1 MQALHI
7 NGNDLTLE
15 AVREVAQPDVRRPV
29 LLDPDAREAVN
40 RARAV
45 VDTLVANNR
54 ISYAITTG
62 VGKLSDVHIVGDQ
75 VRELQINLVR
85 SHAVGVGEPLSI
97 PDTRAMML
105 LRANSLAKG
114 NSGIRGISIDTI
126 CEMLNRGVTPM
137 VPSQGSVGA
146 SGDLAP
152 LAHLALAL
160 IGEGECLDEKG
171 GRIPSAEALKRAQI
185 KPLVL
190 EAKEAVSLINGTQA
204 MLAIGILM
212 VLAAETLV
220 DTADVIGAMA
230 CDALKGT
237 NVAFDERIQKA
248 RPHAGQ
254 IRTAANLRRLLEQ
267 SQIRDSHR
275 DCGRVQDAYSLRCIP
290 QVHGAV
296 RDTLA
301 HCRSVFETETNS
313 AVDNPLVFVKNPKAM
328 DGEGDVLSGGNFH
341 GEPLAFALDF
351 LAIAL
356 SALAGISERRLERM
370 VNPALSEGLPP
381 FLAPGA
387 GMNSGFMMP
396 QVTAA
401 ALVSENKV
409 LSHPASVDSITT
421 SGNKEDFVSMGMTA
435 ASKLKRVVENTRNTL
450 AIEAMAAAQA
460 IDFLAPLKTSKPLQ
474 QAHAAIRAVCATM
487 EKDRVMYRG
496 FRTHCEFDCERQAG
510 RRSALNILTKICP
523 LEICHHDHELA
534 EGKGPATRFSPTPR
548 CLMRSRRERI
558 AVYSHP
564 LSALDSPRFNASP
577 PRGAPELS
585 AFSP

>member
-1 MQALHI
+1 VNALHI
-7 NGNDLTLE
+7 TGNDLTLE
-15 AVREVAQPDVRRPV
+15 AVREVALEKRPV
-29 LLDPDAREAVN
+29 LLAPDAREAVN

-45 VDTLVANNR
+45 VDALVAGNK

-75 VRELQINLVR
+75 VRELQVNLVR
-85 SHAVGVGEPLSI
+85 SHAVGVGEPLAI
-97 PDTRAMML
+97 ADTRAMML

-114 NSGIRGISIDTI
+114 NSGVRGIVIDTI
-126 CEMLNRGVTPM
+126 CEMLNRGVTPF

-160 IGEGECLDEKG
+160 IGEGECFNEAEKG
-171 GRIPSAEALKRAQI
+171 ARIASADALKRAQI

-204 MLAIGILM
+204 MLAVGALM
-212 VLAAETLV
+212 LLAAETLV

-237 NVAFDERIQKA
+237 NVAFDERIHQA

-254 IRTAANLRRLLEQ
+254 IKTAANLRRLLDQ
-267 SQIRDSHR
+267 SEIRDSHR

-301 HCRSVFETETNS
+301 HCRRVFETETNS
-313 AVDNPLVFVKNPKAM
+313 AVDNPLVFVKNPKAI
-328 DGEGDVLSGGNFH
+328 DGEGHVLSGGNFH

-409 LSHPASVDSITT
+409 LAHPASVDSITT

-435 ASKLKRVVENTRNTL
+435 ANKLKKVVENTRNTL

-474 QAHAAIRAVCATM
+474 QAHAAIRSVCRTM
-487 EKDRVMYRG
+487 EKDRVMYQD
-496 FRTHCEFDCERQAG
+496 FA
-510 RRSALNILTKICP
+510 
-523 LEICHHDHELA
+523 
-534 EGKGPATRFSPTPR
+534 
-548 CLMRSRRERI
+548 RI
-558 AVYSHP
+558 AE
-564 LSALDSPRFNASP
+564 LIASG
-577 PRGAPELS
+577 RVAAVLR
-585 AFSP
+585 

>member
-1 MQALHI
+1 LHI

-15 AVREVAQPDVRRPV
+15 AVREVADLSARRPV
-29 LLDPDAREAVN
+29 LLDPDAREAVD

-45 VDTLVANNR
+45 VDTLVVNNKV
-54 ISYAITTG
+54 SYAITTG
-62 VGKLSDVHIVGDQ
+62 VGKLSDVRIAGEQ
-75 VRELQINLVR
+75 IRELQVNLVR
-85 SHAVGVGEPLSI
+85 SHAVGVGEPLAISE
-97 PDTRAMML
+97 TRAMML
-105 LRANSLAKG
+105 LRANSLSKG
-114 NSGIRGISIDTI
+114 HSGVRAVTVDTI
-126 CEMLNRGVTPM
+126 CEMLNRGVTPF

-160 IGEGECLDEKG
+160 IGEGECFDDKG
-171 GRIPSAEALKRAQI
+171 ARISSAEALKRAQI

-204 MLAIGILM
+204 MLAVGTLSL
-212 VLAAETLV
+212 LAAETLV

-237 NVAFDERIQKA
+237 DVAYDERIHKA

-254 IRTAANLRRLLEQ
+254 TRTAANLRRLLEG

-290 QVHGAV
+290 QVHGAI

-301 HCRSVFETETNS
+301 HCREVFETEMNS
-313 AVDNPLVFVKNPKAM
+313 AVDNPLVFVKNPKLA

-356 SALAGISERRLERM
+356 SALAGISERRLERL

-387 GMNSGFMMP
+387 GLNSGFMMP

-409 LSHPASVDSITT
+409 LAHPASVDSITT
-421 SGNKEDFVSMGMTA
+421 SGNKEDYVSMGMTA
-435 ASKLKRVVENTRNTL
+435 AIKLKKIVENTRNTL

-474 QAHAAIRAVCATM
+474 HAHAAIRAVCPTM
-487 EKDRVMYRG
+487 DRDRVMYQD
-496 FRTHCEFDCERQAG
+496 FA
-510 RRSALNILTKICP
+510 
-523 LEICHHDHELA
+523 
-534 EGKGPATRFSPTPR
+534 
-548 CLMRSRRERI
+548 RI
-558 AVYSHP
+558 AEVI
-564 LSALDSPRFNASP
+564 AAGKVAEIVR
-577 PRGAPELS
+577 
-585 AFSP
+585 

>member
-1 MQALHI
+1 LQALHI

-15 AVREVAQPDVRRPV
+15 AVREVAVDKRPV
-29 LLDPDAREAVN
+29 LLAPDAREAVN

-45 VDTLVANNR
+45 VDTLVANNQL
-54 ISYAITTG
+54 SYAITTG
-62 VGKLSDVHIVGDQ
+62 VGKLSDVRIAGDQ
-75 VRELQINLVR
+75 IRELQLNLIR
-85 SHAVGVGEPLSI
+85 SHAVGVGEPLAI
-97 PDTRAMML
+97 ADTRAMML
-105 LRANSLAKG
+105 LRANSLSKG
-114 NSGIRGISIDTI
+114 NSGVRAIAIDTI
-126 CEMLNRGVTPM
+126 CEMLNRGVTPF

-160 IGEGECLDEKG
+160 IGEGECFDEKG
-171 GRIPSAEALKRAQI
+171 AQIPSAEALKRAQI
-185 KPLVL
+185 KPIVL

-204 MLAIGILM
+204 MLAVGTLM
-212 VLAAETLV
+212 QLAAETLV
-220 DTADVIGAMA
+220 NSADVIGAMS

-237 NVAFDERIQKA
+237 DVAYDERIQKA

-254 IRTAANLRRLLEQ
+254 IKTAANLRRLLEN
-267 SQIRDSHR
+267 SEIRESHR

-296 RDTLA
+296 RDTLT
-301 HCRSVFETETNS
+301 HCRAVFETEINS
-313 AVDNPLVFVKNPKAM
+313 AVDNPLVFVKNPKQA

-341 GEPLAFALDF
+341 GEPIAFALDF

-356 SALAGISERRLERM
+356 SALAGISERRLERL

-387 GMNSGFMMP
+387 GLNSGFMMP

-409 LSHPASVDSITT
+409 LAHPASVDSITT
-421 SGNKEDFVSMGMTA
+421 SGNKEDYVSMGMTA
-435 ASKLKRVVENTRNTL
+435 ANKLKRVVENTRNTL

-460 IDFLAPLKTSKPLQ
+460 IDFLAPLKPSKPLQ

-487 EKDRVMYRG
+487 QQDRVMYKD
-496 FRTHCEFDCERQAG
+496 F
-510 RRSALNILTKICP
+510 
-523 LEICHHDHELA
+523 
-534 EGKGPATRFSPTPR
+534 
-548 CLMRSRRERI
+548 ERI
-558 AVYSHP
+558 AQLIASGR
-564 LSALDSPRFNASP
+564 LAAALQ
-577 PRGAPELS
+577 
-585 AFSP
+585 